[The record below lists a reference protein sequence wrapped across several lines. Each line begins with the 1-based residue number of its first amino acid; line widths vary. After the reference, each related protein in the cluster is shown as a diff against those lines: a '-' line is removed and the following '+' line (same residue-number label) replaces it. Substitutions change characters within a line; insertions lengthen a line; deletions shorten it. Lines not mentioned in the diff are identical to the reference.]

1 MEKPVLILTN
11 NDGIKVESD
20 LFPIEKTQIKI
31 GRGSNVDLCIPSQ
44 FISRLQAKIYA
55 KGNRWFIIDEKSKNG
70 TFVNGSKI
78 GVESVE
84 LKHSD
89 IISFSNKIDYFFQ
102 TEDMDSSETQ
112 TVVSSSS
119 KYGVLMI
126 EESEEVIVDDI
137 MLNPRLSDLEW
148 KFLSILME
156 EPGRIFDYKYIY
168 KKLWNIEEDVFAFT
182 NLEKKWLQGV
192 KNDISKKLVKQGITR
207 DVIKSRN
214 NKGYQLVEKE
224 SEK

>member
-156 EPGRIFDYKYIY
+156 EPGRILIINIYI
-168 KKLWNIEEDVFAFT
+168 
-182 NLEKKWLQGV
+182 
-192 KNDISKKLVKQGITR
+192 KNYGI
-207 DVIKSRN
+207 
-214 NKGYQLVEKE
+214 
-224 SEK
+224 